1 MNLIGKNG
9 YNISFSENVPNNCKV
24 IIIAMHGFAGDK
36 ESSCI
41 KALEKK
47 IKNTK
52 IGLIKFDWPAHGES
66 ETNGFNLTI
75 KNCIEDLNSIIKYT
89 KDKYK
94 NSTLVA
100 FATSFGGYITLLY
113 NYYYKN
119 TFTSIILR
127 SPALN
132 MYEVMQNTILTDSK
146 RQELKSNSYFNH
158 GFDRNIKVT
167 KDFLNEL
174 KTNNLFELYK
184 NEELNYITI
193 IHGTADDVVPINDSI
208 NFSKKH
214 NCTLYKIKGADHR
227 YKKEGELEKV
237 ITITAN
243 ILSKITS

>member
-1 MNLIGKNG
+1 MVLIE
-9 YNISFSENVPNNCKV
+9 I
-24 IIIAMHGFAGDK
+24 
-36 ESSCI
+36 
-41 KALEKK
+41 
-47 IKNTK
+47 
-52 IGLIKFDWPAHGES
+52 
-66 ETNGFNLTI
+66 
-75 KNCIEDLNSIIKYT
+75 
-89 KDKYK
+89 
-94 NSTLVA
+94 
-100 FATSFGGYITLLY
+100 
-113 NYYYKN
+113 
-119 TFTSIILR
+119 
-127 SPALN
+127 
-132 MYEVMQNTILTDSK
+132 
-146 RQELKSNSYFNH
+146 
-158 GFDRNIKVT
+158 T